1 MTLNPMMSSG
11 ASHRSV
17 VALDNDIEQQ
27 MQLHG
32 ALGAP
37 VLRPVEDA
45 GAEFD
50 QGGVQAQQSVLEAEA
65 MRTGSFAAAAQQ
77 LIKHGAVQLPGPMLV
92 GIGQGGALGRIGQT
106 QVPQLAF
113 AGGQSAANLAQGLR
127 PPQVTE
133 QHGHEL
139 SPATEP
145 ASVALGPV
153 LGDRLLELLAGK
165 QLQHLAENA
174 GYSYHG
180 GGGPPYDS
188 RLATQTVAEFYPRRS
203 KPNLDKSDR
212 DYSYDTKCYCC
223 GAQPPGKVVLGVNVK
238 QLFDLTARV
247 AIVSGGSM
255 GLGRQMAEGLAE
267 MGANLV
273 LCARKKERCEEA
285 AEALR
290 SLGVQTLALGCD
302 VRDRAAIQE
311 VVDATLAKFG
321 RVDILVNNAGVSW
334 GAPVEEMTLEQWDK
348 VLSTNLTGTF
358 LFCQAAGKAMVAQG
372 SGKIINIASVAGLDG
387 ASAELQAIGYHAS
400 KAGVIAFTKDLACQ
414 WAPHNIQVNA
424 IAPGWFPTHM
434 SEWIIEHRK
443 DSLLAKIPA
452 GRFGG
457 DHDLKGAA
465 VFLASDASAYV
476 TGHVLVVD
484 GGLWAGK
491 NKSL

>member
-1 MTLNPMMSSG
+1 
-11 ASHRSV
+11 
-17 VALDNDIEQQ
+17 
-27 MQLHG
+27 
-32 ALGAP
+32 
-37 VLRPVEDA
+37 
-45 GAEFD
+45 
-50 QGGVQAQQSVLEAEA
+50 
-65 MRTGSFAAAAQQ
+65 
-77 LIKHGAVQLPGPMLV
+77 
-92 GIGQGGALGRIGQT
+92 
-106 QVPQLAF
+106 
-113 AGGQSAANLAQGLR
+113 
-127 PPQVTE
+127 
-133 QHGHEL
+133 
-139 SPATEP
+139 
-145 ASVALGPV
+145 
-153 LGDRLLELLAGK
+153 
-165 QLQHLAENA
+165 
-174 GYSYHG
+174 
-180 GGGPPYDS
+180 
-188 RLATQTVAEFYPRRS
+188 
-203 KPNLDKSDR
+203 
-212 DYSYDTKCYCC
+212 
-223 GAQPPGKVVLGVNVK
+223 
-238 QLFDLTARV
+238 
-247 AIVSGGSM
+247 M

-302 VRDRAAIQE
+302 VRDRAAIQK

-414 WAPHNIQVNA
+414 WAPHSIQVNA

-443 DSLLAKIPA
+443 DSLLAKIPL